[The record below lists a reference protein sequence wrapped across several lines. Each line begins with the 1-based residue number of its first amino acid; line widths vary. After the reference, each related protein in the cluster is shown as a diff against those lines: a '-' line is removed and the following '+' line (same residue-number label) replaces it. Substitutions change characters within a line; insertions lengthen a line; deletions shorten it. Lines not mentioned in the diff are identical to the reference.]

1 MFRVPELTLT
11 FFAIA
16 ALAVVFA
23 GVSKAGFGS
32 GAAFASASILALI
45 AEPGAALA
53 FMLPLLML
61 VDAASLRPYWGRW
74 DLRGSG
80 LLIAGALPGVFLG
93 VLFFRAVD
101 ADGMR
106 LMIGGISLGFVGW
119 QMSARLSARLAGK
132 GIPAWGGVL
141 AGAAAGFAS
150 FVSHAGGPA
159 AAVYLLGRG
168 MGKTEYQATTV
179 LVFGA
184 VNIAKA
190 VPYAG
195 LGLLTVE
202 TLAAALLFVPFA
214 LAGTWAG
221 VRLHYLIPE
230 RAFFAVTYVLLTLT
244 GAKLIWDGLG

>member
-1 MFRVPELTLT
+1 MPGLTLT

-45 AEPGAALA
+45 VEPSTALA

-61 VDAASLRPYWGRW
+61 IDAASLRPYWGRW
-74 DLRGSG
+74 NLRAS
-80 LLIAGALPGVFLG
+80 LLLLAGALPGVLLG
-93 VLFFRAVD
+93 VLYFRAVD
-101 ADGMR
+101 ANGMR
-106 LMIGGISLGFVGW
+106 LMIGGVALGFVAW
-119 QMSARLSARLAGK
+119 QLCVPRLLRRGPGAMPRCA
-132 GIPAWGGVL
+132 GVL

-168 MGKTEYQATTV
+168 MGKTEFQATTV

-184 VNIAKA
+184 VNTVKA
-190 VPYAG
+190 VCYAM
-195 LGLLTVE
+195 LGMLDGATV
-202 TLAAALLFVPFA
+202 AAALVFVPFA

-221 VRLHYLIPE
+221 VRLHYLVP
-230 RAFFAVTYVLLTLT
+230 ASLFFALTYILLTVT
-244 GAKLIWDGLG
+244 GVKLVWDGLS

>member
-1 MFRVPELTLT
+1 MPELTLT

-45 AEPGAALA
+45 VEPGVALA

-61 VDAASLRPYWGRW
+61 IDAASLRPYWGRW
-74 DLRGSG
+74 NLRAS
-80 LLIAGALPGVFLG
+80 LLLTAGALPGLGFG

-106 LMIGGISLGFVGW
+106 LMIGGISLGFAAW
-119 QMSARLSARLAGK
+119 QITARLRSATVCGV
-132 GIPAWGGVL
+132 IPAWGGLL
-141 AGAAAGFAS
+141 AGSVAGFAS

-184 VNIAKA
+184 VNLLKA
-190 VPYAG
+190 AAYAQ
-195 LGLLTVE
+195 LGLFSPDL
-202 TLAAALLFVPFA
+202 LPAALLFAPFA
-214 LAGTWAG
+214 LLGTWAG
-221 VRLHYLIPE
+221 VRLHHMVPE
-230 RAFFAVTYVLLTLT
+230 RLFFALTYLLLTLT
-244 GAKLIWDGLG
+244 GAKLVWDGLS